1 MSASSG
7 YLAKHNRVLMV
18 MAFAWAKEQ
27 NLINQNVKWY
37 QEKRESA
44 TYFRELSSK
53 ASMGL

>member
-37 QEKRESA
+37 QEKRESG

-53 ASMGL
+53 ANMGL